1 VKLKKNNV
9 LFSYKAGLQV
19 GLGPKNTCRAF
30 YRAELLEK

>member
-19 GLGPKNTCRAF
+19 GLGQKNYT
-30 YRAELLEK
+30 L